1 MKKKLVYLT
10 GFMGCGKSTIGPIL
24 ANTLGWGFYDLD
36 RVIEQRVNKKVTE
49 IFESEGEA
57 FFRKLETETLT
68 ELSNLE
74 RCILSLGGGTIASDV
89 NIDIIKKTG
98 KIVYLYTSPE
108 NIYDRLK
115 HKRDRPIFKK
125 ENSGEVTR
133 DEFITKIKLL
143 MHQRAVYYEQAD
155 ITFSTDERSVGITV
169 DEIAKYINRELL

>member
-24 ANTLGWGFYDLD
+24 ANTLGWGFFDLD
-36 RVIEQRVNKKVTE
+36 RVIENRQNKKITE

-57 FFRKLETETLT
+57 FFRKLETEILT
-68 ELSNLE
+68 ELSLKDK
-74 RCILSLGGGTIASDV
+74 CILSLGGGTIASDV
-89 NIDIIKKTG
+89 NIEIIKKTG

-108 NIYDRLK
+108 SIYDRLK

-133 DEFITKIKLL
+133 DEFLQKIRLL
-143 MHQRAVYYEQAD
+143 MQQRAVYYEQAD
-155 ITFSTDERSVGITV
+155 ITFSTDEKSVGITV
-169 DEIAKYINRELL
+169 DEIAKFINKELL